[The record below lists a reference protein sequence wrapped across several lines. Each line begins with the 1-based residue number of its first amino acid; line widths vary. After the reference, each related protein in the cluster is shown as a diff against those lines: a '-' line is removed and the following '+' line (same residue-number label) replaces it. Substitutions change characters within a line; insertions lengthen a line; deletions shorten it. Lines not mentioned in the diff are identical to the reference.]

1 MATKK
6 VPEKLNISHILVPKH
21 ELLSSAAAK
30 KVIEDYNITVTEL
43 PKIKHDD
50 PAIKDLGAKAGDVI
64 KITRESMSSGESVF
78 YRTVIG
84 E

>member
-6 VPEKLNISHILVPKH
+6 TLEKMNIAHVLVPKH
-21 ELLSSAAAK
+21 ELLSQSDAK
-30 KVIEDYNITVTEL
+30 KVLDSYGITVTEL
-43 PKIKHDD
+43 PKLKHDD
-50 PAIKDLGAKAGDVI
+50 PAIKDLGAKAGDIVR
-64 KITRESMSSGESVF
+64 ITRESMSSGESVF